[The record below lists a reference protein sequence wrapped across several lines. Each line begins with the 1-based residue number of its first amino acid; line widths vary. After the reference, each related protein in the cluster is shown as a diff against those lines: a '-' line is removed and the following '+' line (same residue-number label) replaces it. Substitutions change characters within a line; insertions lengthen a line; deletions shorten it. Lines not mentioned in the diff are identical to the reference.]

1 MMDKQKIY
9 PRSKDRETV
18 YLKNVITDPSIIVG
32 DYTMY
37 NDFVNDPVDVTG
49 SEYWIY
55 SYSYPSS
62 PIKVEIIS
70 PSGVA
75 SAANAVQGMEKAIIT
90 ASKRLRIFFIKY
102 TPFVRAM

>member
-37 NDFVNDPVDVTG
+37 NDFVNDPVDFQ
-49 SEYWIY
+49 
-55 SYSYPSS
+55 
-62 PIKVEIIS
+62 K
-70 PSGVA
+70 
-75 SAANAVQGMEKAIIT
+75 NN
-90 ASKRLRIFFIKY
+90 
-102 TPFVRAM
+102 VRKLQ